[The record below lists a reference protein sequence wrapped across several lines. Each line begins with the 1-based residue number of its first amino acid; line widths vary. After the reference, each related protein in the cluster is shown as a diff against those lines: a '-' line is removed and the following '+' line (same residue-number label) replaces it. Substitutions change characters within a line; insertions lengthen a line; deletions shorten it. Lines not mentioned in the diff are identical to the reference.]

1 MENAGNIYA
10 TTKQVIAL
18 SRERGITTAEA
29 ADALAEAR
37 LQGHSP

>member
-1 MENAGNIYA
+1 MNYKFLILA
-10 TTKQVIAL
+10 AL
-18 SRERGITTAEA
+18 LFGFGCAEA